1 MLNPRNANST
11 RRRFGS
17 VMTVRK
23 TCPRS
28 LTSRAWQPTGSGS
41 NRGGLCV
48 RWGGPAP
55 RGRPTVIPAPVLAD
69 GAGVGDVAAVE
80 VVVAA
85 DGRAPCRRVDRQ
97 ELLRRDREQGG
108 AVSLGPLPFRG
119 GDRVLR
125 RAATGWRI
133 LHRQGARLKGDA
145 G

>member
-41 NRGGLCV
+41 NRRGLCV

-55 RGRPTVIPAPVLAD
+55 RGRPSPLSPLPCLAD

-85 DGRAPCRRVDRQ
+85 DGREPCRRVDRQ
-97 ELLRRDREQGG
+97 ELLRRDREQGV
-108 AVSLGPLPFRG
+108 AVSL
-119 GDRVLR
+119 
-125 RAATGWRI
+125 
-133 LHRQGARLKGDA
+133 
-145 G
+145 